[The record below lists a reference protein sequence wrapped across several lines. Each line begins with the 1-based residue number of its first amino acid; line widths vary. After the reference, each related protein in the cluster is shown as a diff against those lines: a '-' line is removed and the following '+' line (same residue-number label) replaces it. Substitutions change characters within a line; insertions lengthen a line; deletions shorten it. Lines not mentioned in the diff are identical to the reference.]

1 MKKIFLCHNSQDKTF
16 VKKVHTYINQKSYFQ
31 ALRFVKENKK
41 AWLDEDEFKP
51 GDEINQEINHQINQ
65 TNCCVIFLSEYGI
78 GNYQIREILK
88 LKNRYDFDTSQGV
101 HKLDFKVI
109 PILMPGI
116 KDIDEVKMPDNEQ
129 IKNVISSLKSEL
141 KIRDEDINDVYIQK
155 TKNEIKEFLTTFS
168 WIRLN
173 SLTKTITLLIGHS
186 NFLSKLKKH
195 ILQFDLEHNQV
206 VNSYSFSPVV
216 IGGVTVAGVTSLL
229 FLLATAVTKPL
240 TGDKDKLSNF
250 QLPSNFQLVMPHDH
264 TYSML
269 GNFSNELAV
278 VRKNGKSL
286 YINRNLE
293 ETPTMNEKD
302 FDGALDFPP
311 QENLALAW
319 INGQNRGYIRKNGKF
334 KIQPKYGQY
343 MAGSFSEGL
352 AHVCEVSTCA
362 YINSK
367 GNKVI
372 EKILDA
378 GIKKTFTGAGRF
390 SDDGLAPV
398 KTDGKWTYI
407 DKKGIVQFR
416 PQFDQA
422 YPFSEGLAPVKLGEQ
437 WMYID
442 KYGTPIPNISKDF
455 KEITYFS
462 EGLAAVKNKEDKWG
476 YIDNQGKIIIE
487 PQFDDD
493 SNRPPKYNC
502 DATDA
507 EQERLSRC
515 KYLDDRRKF
524 SNSPPL
530 AAIYKNGKWGYIDRQ
545 GKTIIEPKFDT
556 ANPFSEK
563 LASVCGEEK
572 QVKMCGYIGYLY
584 P

>member
-1 MKKIFLCHNSQDKTF
+1 
-16 VKKVHTYINQKSYFQ
+16 
-31 ALRFVKENKK
+31 
-41 AWLDEDEFKP
+41 
-51 GDEINQEINHQINQ
+51 
-65 TNCCVIFLSEYGI
+65 
-78 GNYQIREILK
+78 
-88 LKNRYDFDTSQGV
+88 
-101 HKLDFKVI
+101 
-109 PILMPGI
+109 MPGI
-116 KDIDEVKMPDNEQ
+116 KDVDEVKMPDNEQ
-129 IKNVISSLKSEL
+129 IKNVLSSLKNEL
-141 KIRDEDINDVYIQK
+141 KIKQEDIDDVYIQK
-155 TKNEIKEFLTTFS
+155 TKNEIKDFLTTFS

-173 SLTKTITLLIGHS
+173 SWNKIITLLIGHS
-186 NFLSKLKKH
+186 DFLRKLKKY
-195 ILQFDLEHNQV
+195 ILDLEHNQV
-206 VNSYSFSPVV
+206 VNSYSFLPLVLAG
-216 IGGVTVAGVTSLL
+216 ITITGVTSLS
-229 FLLATAVTKPL
+229 FLLATTNENKPP
-240 TGDKDKLSNF
+240 NF
-250 QLPSNFQLVMPHDH
+250 QLPSNFRLVMPHDH

-269 GNFSNELAV
+269 GNFYNELAV

-286 YINRNLE
+286 YININLE

-311 QENLALAW
+311 KENLALAW

-442 KYGTPIPNISKDF
+442 KYGTPIPTISKDF

-476 YIDNQGKIIIE
+476 YIDNQGNIIIE
-487 PQFDDD
+487 PKFDDD

-507 EQERLSRC
+507 EQERVSRC

-524 SNSPPL
+524 SNSPLL

-563 LASVCGEEK
+563 LPSVCGEDK
-572 QVKMCGYIGYLY
+572 QVKMCGYIAY
-584 P
+584 PYP